1 MNIASTDTAN
11 TNTAH
16 ITAITVESLTKR
28 FPIKG
33 GPPVLAVDGVS
44 FTINPGE
51 IVALLGPNGA
61 GKTTT
66 IDMLLGLSTPDTG
79 RCTLYGLAPKQA
91 INRGLIGVIQ
101 QTSSLIN
108 EWTVG
113 QLLNYIATTY
123 AAPRPLSNV
132 MAETDLTELARHKI
146 GTCSGGQIQRV
157 RLAIALIAD
166 PLLLILDEP
175 TAGMDVNARRK
186 FWALM
191 RQQADA
197 GRTIVFATH
206 YLTEA
211 EEFAERTIIMREGTI
226 VADEATATLRA
237 RTLKQHLCALIA
249 PDELQNLSAELAE
262 LRAGTNWQL
271 DLTGTRLRLSGTD
284 LEPAALAIL
293 SAPGTSGFEMT
304 SATLEDTFR
313 ALTAEAQATSK
324 TYAQHDA

>member
-1 MNIASTDTAN
+1 MNTAN
-11 TNTAH
+11 
-16 ITAITVESLTKR
+16 ITAITAQRLTKR
-28 FPIKG
+28 FPVKG
-33 GPPVLAVDGVS
+33 GADVLAVDDVS

-66 IDMLLGLSTPDTG
+66 IDMLLGLSAPDTG
-79 RCTLYGLAPKQA
+79 RCALYGMAPKQA

-101 QTSSLIN
+101 QSGSLIS
-108 EWTVG
+108 EWTVA

-123 AAPRPLSNV
+123 AVPRPVSEV
-132 MAETDLTELARHKI
+132 MAQTGLSELARRKI
-146 GTCSGGQIQRV
+146 GKCSGGQLQRV

-166 PLLLILDEP
+166 PLLLVLDEP

-186 FWALM
+186 FWAVM

-211 EEFAERTIIMREGTI
+211 EEFAERTIIMRDGAI

-237 RTLKQHLCALIA
+237 RTLKQHLSALVA
-249 PDELQNLSAELAE
+249 PDQLQHLSSRLAE
-262 LRAGTNWQL
+262 LRAGTDWHL
-271 DLTGTRLRLSGTD
+271 DLNGQQLRMIGTE

-313 ALTAEAQATSK
+313 ALTTEEPAPPTTHEQL
-324 TYAQHDA
+324 DA